1 MSPSSTSGA
10 PSSQKINKIFHRNPR
25 STSDHPP
32 SSFGPIPESSQPGH
46 TNHTRRLLK
55 KSSKT
60 HIAASDNSPPIPAQD
75 TSEEPRKSND
85 DVASLSETPIIVEP
99 PALFSPPTTNESQMS
114 QPIPRSGRRSV
125 TIDRPLSIA
134 YSSYDPSTATSSP
147 TTARALTDISSRLS
161 GWFSQNFAGSST
173 DLPST
178 SLAPSSSQATV
189 IPQTSPK
196 HKASG
201 IFNVA
206 RHPAKGLGGGFEK
219 AVRYF
224 LDSDAQPDKCTDPIW
239 LMGVQHPGYEPPS
252 PTPAYGVYPEH
263 LGRGGGHRR
272 DSTDVGHG
280 TTRRSTPPTISRGS
294 TGYHRNPSLQSL
306 SLSLSG
312 GGSASGGKAKEAP
325 LSWPPAFYDD
335 FTSCVWMTYRSQY
348 FPIRDIS
355 LAELEATKEVDPT
368 IISQSVQSPPRKWW
382 GGEKSWTSDS
392 GWGCMVRTGQSLL
405 ATALVHLHL
414 GRDYAT
420 YVKIITWFLDS
431 PSTLCPFG
439 VHRMV
444 LAGKEL
450 GTDVGCWFGPSIAA
464 GAIKRLTGS
473 FLEAGLSV
481 SVSSNNEVFATDIY
495 AASNQNVEPA
505 DTLKTSRRSKW
516 GGRPVLLLICVRL
529 GIDGVNP
536 VYHDGLKVKSSA
548 SYWTSMTDAAERT
561 QEIFTWPQSVGISG
575 GRPSSSYYFVG
586 QQAGSLFYLDPHHT
600 RPAVPLRPPP
610 PVFTPASPA
619 TTANSHLEPD
629 SADDKASIQQRRGSS
644 GRPSTPDRELEKS
657 IGDVSVTG
665 LSKGGRFRSGSIKL
679 KHRRNT
685 NGSPTNSRTGSAS
698 SSASFSLH
706 APLSP
711 SPLSQSQGSQHGH
724 GQQPST
730 GAPGTSPSGSSFS
743 SIAGPPAGVDPTTY
757 HLATAYSPAELRTFH
772 CDKVRKMPLS
782 HMDPSMLLGFLCKDE
797 AEWNDLRA
805 RAQEFA
811 KVHKPI
817 FTIQDEPPSWSD
829 PDDLESFS
837 DPDPDPED
845 ELEADR
851 GSDELFEADDPV
863 NPPDD
868 GPDAW
873 RGKTQHFDRR
883 ASSITNTSES
893 FTTSDDFEDDE
904 DFGQPVASLPQSEHE
919 AKRTSVMTDST
930 KASSGKI
937 TTNTD
942 DSFDLN
948 DDEDWDSSVP
958 SSSSPPAVLTSKM
971 STGASTEATSTTPQ
985 PGEHATPPQ
994 SPPRSSTSSSAS
1006 PPPPS
1011 QYPFPRVPSPAETPA
1026 PGVNKPLRMPNVT
1039 LKGNSGIRSLK
1050 AKDGGRT
1057 PSGGV
1062 LAIFNPQQE
1071 GSRDLFASLT
1081 SAQIIFHGHR
1091 SAGYGSATFN
1101 TENASDKVITS
1112 LDKRE
1117 LNDRAVIVGR
1127 GKPLEAKADRAERR
1141 KKRKATAESVSP
1153 AAATD
1158 GAAQADVAEPKKKEG
1173 SNKRKAE
1180 KTSNAEEASSEAPA
1194 DGTATPA
1201 DANTDATAP
1210 IERTRRYRKAVG
1222 APRRLCGEAPTD
1234 EPSTSVL
1241 FVANLLAFSVD
1252 GAQLTKLAL
1261 SKVPVKTKKSA
1272 RDGGGN
1278 RQRLKVA
1285 VNAPHKGD
1293 GTKEGEDTALVADHV
1308 ELAVAVA

>member
-60 HIAASDNSPPIPAQD
+60 HIATSDNSPPIPAQD

-134 YSSYDPSTATSSP
+134 YSSYDPSTATASP

-312 GGSASGGKAKEAP
+312 GGSASSGKAKEAP

-414 GRDYAT
+414 GRDWRRPTNPSFTSDYAT

-536 VYHDGLKVKSSA
+536 VYHDGLK
-548 SYWTSMTDAAERT
+548 
-561 QEIFTWPQSVGISG
+561 EIFTWPQSVGISG

-600 RPAVPLRPPP
+600 RPAVPLRPPA

-797 AEWNDLRA
+797 AEWNDLRS

-1071 GSRDLFASLT
+1071 G
-1081 SAQIIFHGHR
+1081 
-1091 SAGYGSATFN
+1091 
-1101 TENASDKVITS
+1101 
-1112 LDKRE
+1112 
-1117 LNDRAVIVGR
+1117 
-1127 GKPLEAKADRAERR
+1127 
-1141 KKRKATAESVSP
+1141 
-1153 AAATD
+1153 
-1158 GAAQADVAEPKKKEG
+1158 
-1173 SNKRKAE
+1173 
-1180 KTSNAEEASSEAPA
+1180 
-1194 DGTATPA
+1194 
-1201 DANTDATAP
+1201 
-1210 IERTRRYRKAVG
+1210 
-1222 APRRLCGEAPTD
+1222 
-1234 EPSTSVL
+1234 
-1241 FVANLLAFSVD
+1241 
-1252 GAQLTKLAL
+1252 
-1261 SKVPVKTKKSA
+1261 
-1272 RDGGGN
+1272 
-1278 RQRLKVA
+1278 
-1285 VNAPHKGD
+1285 
-1293 GTKEGEDTALVADHV
+1293 
-1308 ELAVAVA
+1308 

>member
-1 MSPSSTSGA
+1 MSPSSTTGT

-46 TNHTRRLLK
+46 SNHTRRLLK

-60 HIAASDNSPPIPAQD
+60 HLGASDNLSPITAQD
-75 TSEEPRKSND
+75 TSEESRESND
-85 DVASLSETPIIVEP
+85 DAASLSETPVIVEP
-99 PALFSPPTTNESQMS
+99 PSLFRPPTNAEIPSS

-125 TIDRPLSIA
+125 TIDRPLTIA
-134 YSSYDPSTATSSP
+134 YSNYDPSAASASP
-147 TTARALTDISSRLS
+147 ATARALTDISSRLS

-196 HKASG
+196 HKSSA

-206 RHPAKGLGGGFEK
+206 RHPAKGLGGGLEK

-252 PTPAYGVYPEH
+252 PTPAHGVYPEH
-263 LGRGGGHRR
+263 LGRGSGHRR

-312 GGSASGGKAKEAP
+312 GGSASNSKTKDPP

-335 FTSCVWMTYRSQY
+335 FTSCIWMTYRSQY
-348 FPIRDIS
+348 FPIRDIT
-355 LAELEATKEVDPT
+355 LLELEATREVDPI

-414 GRDYAT
+414 GRA
-420 YVKIITWFLDS
+420 
-431 PSTLCPFG
+431 
-439 VHRMV
+439 
-444 LAGKEL
+444 
-450 GTDVGCWFGPSIAA
+450 
-464 GAIKRLTGS
+464 
-473 FLEAGLSV
+473 
-481 SVSSNNEVFATDIY
+481 
-495 AASNQNVEPA
+495 
-505 DTLKTSRRSKW
+505 
-516 GGRPVLLLICVRL
+516 
-529 GIDGVNP
+529 
-536 VYHDGLKVKSSA
+536 
-548 SYWTSMTDAAERT
+548 
-561 QEIFTWPQSVGISG
+561 
-575 GRPSSSYYFVG
+575 
-586 QQAGSLFYLDPHHT
+586 
-600 RPAVPLRPPP
+600 
-610 PVFTPASPA
+610 FTPASPA

-629 SADDKASIQQRRGSS
+629 SADDKAPVQQRRSSS

-657 IGDVSVTG
+657 IGDVSLTG

-743 SIAGPPAGVDPTTY
+743 SVAGPPAGVDPTTY
-757 HLATAYSPAELRTFH
+757 HFATAYSPSELKTFH
-772 CDKVRKMPLS
+772 CDKIRKMPLS

-797 AEWNDLRA
+797 ADWIDLRA

-811 KVHKPI
+811 KTHKPI
-817 FTIQDEPPSWSD
+817 FTIQDEPPNWSD

-837 DPDPDPED
+837 DPDPEPED
-845 ELEADR
+845 ELDADR

-873 RGKTQHFDRR
+873 RGKPQHVDRR
-883 ASSITNTSES
+883 ASSLTNTSES
-893 FTTSDDFEDDE
+893 FTGDDFEDDE
-904 DFGQPVASLPQSEHE
+904 DFGQPVSSLPPNEHE
-919 AKRTSVMTDST
+919 ARRTSVMTDST

-937 TTNTD
+937 TTTD

-948 DDEDWDSSVP
+948 DDEDWESSVP
-958 SSSSPPAVLTSKM
+958 SSSSPPAPPSNKM
-971 STGASTEATSTTPQ
+971 ITAATEPTPATPQ
-985 PGEHATPPQ
+985 DLPGEHPTPPQ
-994 SPPRSSTSSSAS
+994 TPPRSSTSSSAS
-1006 PPPPS
+1006 PPPSS
-1011 QYPFPRVPSPAETPA
+1011 QYPFPRVPSPAETPV
-1026 PGVNKPLRMPNVT
+1026 PGVHNPLRMPNVT

-1071 GSRDLFASLT
+1071 G
-1081 SAQIIFHGHR
+1081 
-1091 SAGYGSATFN
+1091 
-1101 TENASDKVITS
+1101 
-1112 LDKRE
+1112 
-1117 LNDRAVIVGR
+1117 
-1127 GKPLEAKADRAERR
+1127 
-1141 KKRKATAESVSP
+1141 
-1153 AAATD
+1153 
-1158 GAAQADVAEPKKKEG
+1158 
-1173 SNKRKAE
+1173 
-1180 KTSNAEEASSEAPA
+1180 
-1194 DGTATPA
+1194 
-1201 DANTDATAP
+1201 
-1210 IERTRRYRKAVG
+1210 
-1222 APRRLCGEAPTD
+1222 
-1234 EPSTSVL
+1234 
-1241 FVANLLAFSVD
+1241 
-1252 GAQLTKLAL
+1252 
-1261 SKVPVKTKKSA
+1261 
-1272 RDGGGN
+1272 
-1278 RQRLKVA
+1278 
-1285 VNAPHKGD
+1285 
-1293 GTKEGEDTALVADHV
+1293 
-1308 ELAVAVA
+1308 

>member
-1 MSPSSTSGA
+1 MSPSSTTGT

-25 STSDHPP
+25 STPDHPP

-46 TNHTRRLLK
+46 ANHTRRLLK

-60 HIAASDNSPPIPAQD
+60 QLGASDNLPSLTAQD
-75 TSEEPRKSND
+75 TSEESRESND
-85 DVASLSETPIIVEP
+85 DAASLSETPVIVEP
-99 PALFSPPTTNESQMS
+99 PSLFRPPTNTENPTS

-125 TIDRPLSIA
+125 TIDRPLTIA
-134 YSSYDPSTATSSP
+134 YSNYDPSAASASP

-196 HKASG
+196 HKSST

-206 RHPAKGLGGGFEK
+206 RHPAKGLGGGLEK

-239 LMGVQHPGYEPPS
+239 LMGVRHPGYEPPS
-252 PTPAYGVYPEH
+252 PTPAHGVYPEH
-263 LGRGGGHRR
+263 LGRGSGHRR

-312 GGSASGGKAKEAP
+312 GGSASNNKTKDPP

-335 FTSCVWMTYRSQY
+335 FTSCIWMTYRSQY
-348 FPIRDIS
+348 FPIRDIT
-355 LAELEATKEVDPT
+355 LAELEATREVDPI

-414 GRDYAT
+414 GRDWRRPPNPTFTSEYAT
-420 YVKIITWFLDS
+420 YVKIITWFMDS
-431 PSTLCPFG
+431 PSILCPFG

-473 FLEAGLSV
+473 FSEAGLSV
-481 SVSSNNEVFATDIY
+481 SVSSSGEVFATDIY
-495 AASNQNVEPA
+495 AASNQNVDPA

-516 GGRPVLLLICVRL
+516 GGRAVLLLICIRL

-536 VYHDGLKVKSSA
+536 VYHDGLK
-548 SYWTSMTDAAERT
+548 
-561 QEIFTWPQSVGISG
+561 EIFTWPQSVGISG

-629 SADDKASIQQRRGSS
+629 SADDKAPVQRRGSS

-657 IGDVSVTG
+657 IGDVSLTG

-724 GQQPST
+724 GQQAST

-743 SIAGPPAGVDPTTY
+743 SVAGPPAGVDPTTY
-757 HLATAYSPAELRTFH
+757 HFATAYSPSELKTFH

-797 AEWNDLRA
+797 ADWTDLRA

-811 KVHKPI
+811 KTHKPI
-817 FTIQDEPPSWSD
+817 FTIQDEPPNWSD

-845 ELEADR
+845 ELEGDR

-873 RGKTQHFDRR
+873 RGKPQHVDRR
-883 ASSITNTSES
+883 ASSLTNTSES
-893 FTTSDDFEDDE
+893 FTGDDFEDDE
-904 DFGQPVASLPQSEHE
+904 DFGQPVSSLPPNEHG

-958 SSSSPPAVLTSKM
+958 SSSSPPAPLPNKM
-971 STGASTEATSTTPQ
+971 TAAATEPTPATPQ
-985 PGEHATPPQ
+985 TIPGEQPTPPQ

-1006 PPPPS
+1006 PPPSS
-1011 QYPFPRVPSPAETPA
+1011 QYPFPRVPSPAETPVS
-1026 PGVNKPLRMPNVT
+1026 GGHKPLRMPNVT

-1071 GSRDLFASLT
+1071 G
-1081 SAQIIFHGHR
+1081 
-1091 SAGYGSATFN
+1091 
-1101 TENASDKVITS
+1101 
-1112 LDKRE
+1112 
-1117 LNDRAVIVGR
+1117 
-1127 GKPLEAKADRAERR
+1127 
-1141 KKRKATAESVSP
+1141 
-1153 AAATD
+1153 
-1158 GAAQADVAEPKKKEG
+1158 
-1173 SNKRKAE
+1173 
-1180 KTSNAEEASSEAPA
+1180 
-1194 DGTATPA
+1194 
-1201 DANTDATAP
+1201 
-1210 IERTRRYRKAVG
+1210 
-1222 APRRLCGEAPTD
+1222 
-1234 EPSTSVL
+1234 
-1241 FVANLLAFSVD
+1241 
-1252 GAQLTKLAL
+1252 
-1261 SKVPVKTKKSA
+1261 
-1272 RDGGGN
+1272 
-1278 RQRLKVA
+1278 
-1285 VNAPHKGD
+1285 
-1293 GTKEGEDTALVADHV
+1293 
-1308 ELAVAVA
+1308 